1 MREDWMRTTP
11 PSLLSLTI
19 DTAVLHLSNF
29 SDLSSIP
36 DHIILDLFLRTL
48 KAGKLTEKVLKL
60 FVATGNDEVLAFIQ
74 ALNIQHVIT
83 PVLPTTNIKDSEVDI
98 VIGALHSDL
107 TSFMN
112 EWRPI
117 FSRFHLIIVK
127 DPDLKEE
134 LRIPEGFNLDVY
146 SKSHIDRVVGSSTSI
161 VFSGY
166 SCRYFGFL
174 VSRKKYIVSIDDD
187 CIPAKD
193 SKGFLIDAVAQ
204 HLANL
209 TTPATPFFFNTLYDP
224 YREGADFV
232 RGYPFSLRS
241 GVTCALSCGL
251 WLNLADLD
259 APTQA
264 LKPGQRN
271 SRYVDAVMTIPSRAM
286 MPISGINIAFDREA
300 VGPALL
306 PALKLDGEGNLRWE
320 TMEDIW
326 SGMCVKVVCDH
337 LGLGVKS
344 GLPYVWR
351 RDRGSAIESLK
362 KEWEGVKLTEE
373 IVPFFQL
380 VRLPQTAATTED
392 CILEMATTVKQQ
404 LGPSNPVF
412 TRAAEAMVEWVKLWK
427 AVGSGSSPL

>member
-1 MREDWMRTTP
+1 M
-11 PSLLSLTI
+11 SL
-19 DTAVLHLSNF
+19 A
-29 SDLSSIP
+29 
-36 DHIILDLFLRTL
+36 
-48 KAGKLTEKVLKL
+48 
-60 FVATGNDEVLAFIQ
+60 
-74 ALNIQHVIT
+74 
-83 PVLPTTNIKDSEVDI
+83 NIKDSEVDI

-134 LRIPEGFNLDVY
+134 LRIPEGFNIDVY
-146 SKSHIDRVVGSSTSI
+146 SKSHIDRVVGSSSSI

-209 TTPATPFFFNTLYDP
+209 ATPATPFFFNTLYDP

-264 LKPGQRN
+264 LKPAQRN

-306 PALKLDGEGNLRWE
+306 PALKLAGEGNLRWE

-351 RDRGSAIESLK
+351 KDRGSAIESLK

-373 IVPFFQL
+373 IVPFFQQ

-404 LGPSNPVF
+404 LGPSDPVF
-412 TRAAEAMVEWVKLWK
+412 TRASEAMVEWVKLWK

>member
-1 MREDWMRTTP
+1 M
-11 PSLLSLTI
+11 SL
-19 DTAVLHLSNF
+19 A
-29 SDLSSIP
+29 
-36 DHIILDLFLRTL
+36 
-48 KAGKLTEKVLKL
+48 
-60 FVATGNDEVLAFIQ
+60 
-74 ALNIQHVIT
+74 
-83 PVLPTTNIKDSEVDI
+83 NIKDSEVDI

-127 DPDLKEE
+127 DPELKEE
-134 LRIPEGFNLDVY
+134 LRIPEGFNIDVY
-146 SKSHIDRVVGSSTSI
+146 SKSHIDRVVGSSSSI

-209 TTPATPFFFNTLYDP
+209 ATPATPFFFNTLYDP

-264 LKPGQRN
+264 LKPAQRN

-306 PALKLDGEGNLRWE
+306 PALKLAGEGNLRWE

-351 RDRGSAIESLK
+351 KDRGSAIESLK

-373 IVPFFQL
+373 IVPFFQQ

-404 LGPSNPVF
+404 LGPSDPVF
-412 TRAAEAMVEWVKLWK
+412 TRASEAMVEWVKLWK

>member
-1 MREDWMRTTP
+1 M
-11 PSLLSLTI
+11 SL
-19 DTAVLHLSNF
+19 A
-29 SDLSSIP
+29 
-36 DHIILDLFLRTL
+36 
-48 KAGKLTEKVLKL
+48 
-60 FVATGNDEVLAFIQ
+60 
-74 ALNIQHVIT
+74 
-83 PVLPTTNIKDSEVDI
+83 NIKDSDVDI

-107 TSFMN
+107 TSFLN

-146 SKSHIDRVVGSSTSI
+146 SKSHIDRVVGSSSSM
-161 VFSGY
+161 VFTGY

-204 HLANL
+204 HLVNL
-209 TTPATPFFFNTLYDP
+209 ATPATPFFFNTLYDP

-241 GVTCALSCGL
+241 GV
-251 WLNLADLD
+251 
-259 APTQA
+259 
-264 LKPGQRN
+264 
-271 SRYVDAVMTIPSRAM
+271 MTIPSRAM
-286 MPISGINIAFDREA
+286 MPLSGINIAFDREA

-306 PALKLDGEGNLRWE
+306 PALKLAGEGNLRWE

-337 LGLGVKS
+337 LGLGVKK
-344 GLPYVWR
+344 R
-351 RDRGSAIESLK
+351 AA
-362 KEWEGVKLTEE
+362 
-373 IVPFFQL
+373 L

-392 CILEMATTVKQQ
+392 CIIEMAETVKQQ

>member
-1 MREDWMRTTP
+1 M
-11 PSLLSLTI
+11 SL
-19 DTAVLHLSNF
+19 A
-29 SDLSSIP
+29 
-36 DHIILDLFLRTL
+36 
-48 KAGKLTEKVLKL
+48 
-60 FVATGNDEVLAFIQ
+60 
-74 ALNIQHVIT
+74 
-83 PVLPTTNIKDSEVDI
+83 NIKDSEVDI

-134 LRIPEGFNLDVY
+134 LRIPEGFNIDVY
-146 SKSHIDRVVGSSTSI
+146 SKSHIDRVVGSSSSI

-209 TTPATPFFFNTLYDP
+209 ATPATPFFFNTLYDP

-264 LKPGQRN
+264 LKPAQRN

-286 MPISGINIAFDREA
+286 MPISGINIAFDRGA

-306 PALKLDGEGNLRWE
+306 PALKLAGEGNLRWE

-351 RDRGSAIESLK
+351 KDRGSAIESLK

-373 IVPFFQL
+373 IVPFFQQ

-404 LGPSNPVF
+404 LGPSDPVF
-412 TRAAEAMVEWVKLWK
+412 TRASEAMVEWVKLWK
-427 AVGSGSSPL
+427 SVGSGSSPS

>member
-1 MREDWMRTTP
+1 M
-11 PSLLSLTI
+11 SL
-19 DTAVLHLSNF
+19 A
-29 SDLSSIP
+29 
-36 DHIILDLFLRTL
+36 
-48 KAGKLTEKVLKL
+48 
-60 FVATGNDEVLAFIQ
+60 
-74 ALNIQHVIT
+74 
-83 PVLPTTNIKDSEVDI
+83 NIKDSEVDI
-98 VIGALHSDL
+98 VIGVLHSDL

-134 LRIPEGFNLDVY
+134 LRIPEGFNIDVY
-146 SKSHIDRVVGSSTSI
+146 SKSHIDRVVGSSSSI

-209 TTPATPFFFNTLYDP
+209 ATPATPFFFNTLYDP

-264 LKPGQRN
+264 LKPAQRN

-306 PALKLDGEGNLRWE
+306 PALKLAGEGNLRWE

-351 RDRGSAIESLK
+351 KDRGSAIESLK

-373 IVPFFQL
+373 IVPFFQQ

-404 LGPSNPVF
+404 LGPSDPVF

>member
-1 MREDWMRTTP
+1 M
-11 PSLLSLTI
+11 SL
-19 DTAVLHLSNF
+19 A
-29 SDLSSIP
+29 
-36 DHIILDLFLRTL
+36 
-48 KAGKLTEKVLKL
+48 
-60 FVATGNDEVLAFIQ
+60 
-74 ALNIQHVIT
+74 
-83 PVLPTTNIKDSEVDI
+83 NIKDSEVDI

-134 LRIPEGFNLDVY
+134 LRIPEGFNIDVY
-146 SKSHIDRVVGSSTSI
+146 SKSHIDRVVGSSSSI

-193 SKGFLIDAVAQ
+193 SKGFLVDAVAQ

-209 TTPATPFFFNTLYDP
+209 ATPATPFFFNTLYDP

-264 LKPGQRN
+264 LKPAQRN

-306 PALKLDGEGNLRWE
+306 PALKLAGEGNLRWE

-351 RDRGSAIESLK
+351 KDRGSAIESLK

-373 IVPFFQL
+373 IVPFFQQ

-404 LGPSNPVF
+404 LGPSDPVF
-412 TRAAEAMVEWVKLWK
+412 TRASEAMVEWVKLWK

>member
-1 MREDWMRTTP
+1 M
-11 PSLLSLTI
+11 SL
-19 DTAVLHLSNF
+19 A
-29 SDLSSIP
+29 
-36 DHIILDLFLRTL
+36 
-48 KAGKLTEKVLKL
+48 
-60 FVATGNDEVLAFIQ
+60 
-74 ALNIQHVIT
+74 
-83 PVLPTTNIKDSEVDI
+83 NIKDSDVDI

-107 TSFMN
+107 TSFLN

-146 SKSHIDRVVGSSTSI
+146 SKSHIDRVVGSSSSM
-161 VFSGY
+161 VFNGY

-204 HLANL
+204 HLVNL
-209 TTPATPFFFNTLYDP
+209 ATPATPFFFNTLYDP

-241 GVTCALSCGL
+241 GVACALSCGL

-264 LKPGQRN
+264 LKPEQRN

-286 MPISGINIAFDREA
+286 MPLSGINIAFDREA

-306 PALKLDGEGNLRWE
+306 PALKLAGEGNLRWE

-344 GLPYVWR
+344 GLP
-351 RDRGSAIESLK
+351 
-362 KEWEGVKLTEE
+362 
-373 IVPFFQL
+373 
-380 VRLPQTAATTED
+380 LPQTAATTED
-392 CILEMATTVKQQ
+392 CIIEMAETVKQQ

>member
-1 MREDWMRTTP
+1 M
-11 PSLLSLTI
+11 SL
-19 DTAVLHLSNF
+19 A
-29 SDLSSIP
+29 
-36 DHIILDLFLRTL
+36 
-48 KAGKLTEKVLKL
+48 
-60 FVATGNDEVLAFIQ
+60 
-74 ALNIQHVIT
+74 
-83 PVLPTTNIKDSEVDI
+83 NIKDSEVDI

-134 LRIPEGFNLDVY
+134 LRIPEGFNIDVY
-146 SKSHIDRVVGSSTSI
+146 SKSHIDRVVGSSSSI

-193 SKGFLIDAVAQ
+193 SKGFLVDAVAQ

-209 TTPATPFFFNTLYDP
+209 ATPATPFFFNTLYDP

-264 LKPGQRN
+264 LKPAQRN

-286 MPISGINIAFDREA
+286 MPISGINIAFDRGA

-306 PALKLDGEGNLRWE
+306 PALKLAGEGNLRWE

-351 RDRGSAIESLK
+351 KDRGSAIESLK

-373 IVPFFQL
+373 IVPFFQQ

-404 LGPSNPVF
+404 LGPSDPVF

>member
-1 MREDWMRTTP
+1 M
-11 PSLLSLTI
+11 SL
-19 DTAVLHLSNF
+19 A
-29 SDLSSIP
+29 
-36 DHIILDLFLRTL
+36 
-48 KAGKLTEKVLKL
+48 
-60 FVATGNDEVLAFIQ
+60 
-74 ALNIQHVIT
+74 
-83 PVLPTTNIKDSEVDI
+83 NIKDSEVDI

-134 LRIPEGFNLDVY
+134 LRIPEGFNIDVY
-146 SKSHIDRVVGSSTSI
+146 SKSHIDRVVGSSSSI

-193 SKGFLIDAVAQ
+193 SKGFLVDAVAQ

-209 TTPATPFFFNTLYDP
+209 ATPATPFFFNTLYDP

-264 LKPGQRN
+264 LKPAQRN

-306 PALKLDGEGNLRWE
+306 PALKLAGEGNLRWE

-351 RDRGSAIESLK
+351 KDRGSAIESLK

-373 IVPFFQL
+373 IVPFFQQ

-404 LGPSNPVF
+404 LGPSDPVF

-427 AVGSGSSPL
+427 SVGSGSSPS

>member
-1 MREDWMRTTP
+1 M
-11 PSLLSLTI
+11 SL
-19 DTAVLHLSNF
+19 A
-29 SDLSSIP
+29 
-36 DHIILDLFLRTL
+36 
-48 KAGKLTEKVLKL
+48 
-60 FVATGNDEVLAFIQ
+60 
-74 ALNIQHVIT
+74 
-83 PVLPTTNIKDSEVDI
+83 NIKDSEVDI

-134 LRIPEGFNLDVY
+134 LRIPEGFNIDVY
-146 SKSHIDRVVGSSTSI
+146 SKSHIDRVVGSSSSI

-209 TTPATPFFFNTLYDP
+209 ATPATPFFFNTLYDP

-264 LKPGQRN
+264 LKPAQRN

-286 MPISGINIAFDREA
+286 MPISGINIAFDRGA

-306 PALKLDGEGNLRWE
+306 PALKLAGEGNLRWE

-351 RDRGSAIESLK
+351 KDRGSAIESLK

-373 IVPFFQL
+373 IVPFFQQ

-404 LGPSNPVF
+404 LGPSDPVF

-427 AVGSGSSPL
+427 SVGSGSSPS

>member
-1 MREDWMRTTP
+1 M
-11 PSLLSLTI
+11 SL
-19 DTAVLHLSNF
+19 A
-29 SDLSSIP
+29 
-36 DHIILDLFLRTL
+36 
-48 KAGKLTEKVLKL
+48 
-60 FVATGNDEVLAFIQ
+60 
-74 ALNIQHVIT
+74 
-83 PVLPTTNIKDSEVDI
+83 NIKDSEVDI

-134 LRIPEGFNLDVY
+134 LRIPEGFNIDVY
-146 SKSHIDRVVGSSTSI
+146 SKSHIDRVVGSSSSI

-174 VSRKKYIVSIDDD
+174 VSRKKYIISIDDD

-209 TTPATPFFFNTLYDP
+209 ATPATPFFFNTLYDP

-264 LKPGQRN
+264 LKPAQRN

-306 PALKLDGEGNLRWE
+306 PALKLAGEGNLRWE

-337 LGLGVKS
+337 LCLGVKS

-351 RDRGSAIESLK
+351 KDRGSAIQSLK

-373 IVPFFQL
+373 IVPFFQQ

-404 LGPSNPVF
+404 LGPSDPVF